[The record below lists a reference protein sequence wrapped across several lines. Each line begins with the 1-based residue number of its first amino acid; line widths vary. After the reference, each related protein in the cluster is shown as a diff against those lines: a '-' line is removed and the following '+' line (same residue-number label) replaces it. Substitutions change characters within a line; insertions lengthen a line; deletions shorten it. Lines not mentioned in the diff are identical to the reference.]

1 MSNLAFVSKAIEKA
15 VSYQLIIEHVDSN
28 DLGEPLQSAY
38 KSLHN
43 IETALL
49 KVQDD
54 ILNAIDQRRTVVFLL
69 LDLFAAFDT
78 VGHELLVHR
87 PCVHYGIR
95 GKVLAWFTLTL
106 LDVASMLLSEV
117 RILLLVAWCMVSLKA
132 RYSGRFYTFC
142 ILPH

>member
-117 RILLLVAWCMVSLKA
+117 RILLLVA
-132 RYSGRFYTFC
+132 
-142 ILPH
+142 